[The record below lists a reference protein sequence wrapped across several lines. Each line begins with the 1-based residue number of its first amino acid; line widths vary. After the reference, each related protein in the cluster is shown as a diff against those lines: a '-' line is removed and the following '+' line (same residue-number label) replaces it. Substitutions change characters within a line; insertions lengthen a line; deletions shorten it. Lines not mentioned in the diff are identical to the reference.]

1 MTHLLYKLVNL
12 TLFYD
17 VRDDVELIWF
27 TNLQEASLHIL
38 ACNFFC
44 QIEPIIY
51 SILGLK
57 KTEPK
62 LGFGGKKTERLKG
75 PKIQGPPTQTLATK
89 LWMHVRTRI
98 RKIELIPFL
107 HFQHLLLRSSSLQLF
122 GSARI

>member
-1 MTHLLYKLVNL
+1 MNL
-12 TLFYD
+12 TIFYD

-38 ACNFFC
+38 ARNFVC

-62 LGFGGKKTERLKG
+62 LGFDGKKTERLRTEN
-75 PKIQGPPTQTLATK
+75 PRTVETLLT
-89 LWMHVRTRI
+89 TRRRQEQITLSPRCHNI
-98 RKIELIPFL
+98 RKE
-107 HFQHLLLRSSSLQLF
+107 QK
-122 GSARI
+122 